1 MSSYIVKISILM
13 LLAVQVFATQEN
25 CTDSSLEQHLRL
37 KRWLTFQPNGGVTK
51 LLVGFVAPVRWGHT
65 LRRLL
70 NMAINIQANYAI
82 PAGIIWPHPESI
94 FKNRLNE
101 GAYEDRSR
109 AQLYQ
114 LMERMFHNFGRKGRE
129 CVLRTICECS
139 LKHNGMIG
147 EILDVVFTPYDS
159 DDIEEVYHQAKLNGA
174 SGLDCVETY
183 KDCPLGHGLLEQ
195 ITLLFH
201 KYEVQ

>member
-1 MSSYIVKISILM
+1 M
-13 LLAVQVFATQEN
+13 LAVQVFASHEN
-25 CTDSSLEQHLRL
+25 CTDSSLDQHLRL
-37 KRWLTFQPNGGVTK
+37 KRWLTFQPNGGVAK

-82 PAGIIWPHPESI
+82 PAAIIWPHPESI

-101 GAYEDRSR
+101 GSYEDRSR

-129 CVLRTICECS
+129 CVLRTICEVAES
-139 LKHNGMIG
+139 PLKHNGMIG